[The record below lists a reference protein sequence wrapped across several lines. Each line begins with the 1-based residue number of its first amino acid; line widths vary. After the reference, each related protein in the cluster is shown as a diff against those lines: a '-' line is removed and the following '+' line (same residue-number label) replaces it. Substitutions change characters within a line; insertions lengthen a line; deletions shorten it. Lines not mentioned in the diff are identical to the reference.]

1 MPISSHLSNLP
12 NQVIY
17 GVMWSSDLK
26 SCGKM
31 LSNDIYMTYWSNLP
45 NWAVYRVMWLLHWIP
60 HQPKYFCPLYKHIY
74 RYIPPY
80 LASQLPAPG
89 YCCEHHDVPCESTRK
104 HHDVA
109 TQTGVR
115 TQIYCRTSRG
125 IHPEIHGIVFSLP
138 IESTEYDRHSA
149 GVCIFWRLPRNLK
162 YFHIRR
168 RFGRHFRPHSAAL
181 SILPVGV

>member
-89 YCCEHHDVPCESTRK
+89 YCCEHHDVPCESTQ
-104 HHDVA
+104 V
-109 TQTGVR
+109 
-115 TQIYCRTSRG
+115 TSWCYYKDAS
-125 IHPEIHGIVFSLP
+125 PLLE
-138 IESTEYDRHSA
+138 
-149 GVCIFWRLPRNLK
+149 RNLPFWGK
-162 YFHIRR
+162 RLETIWWNKEWQCLDRLVKERIMIRNNGGILMTSKS
-168 RFGRHFRPHSAAL
+168 FAL
-181 SILPVGV
+181 LTDMK